1 MRTGR
6 GREKKKYFRTMRINC
21 VNGPEEIGFELFL
34 FSKVIICCFIQ
45 KAPISLGAY
54 ANEILMDFITN
65 ATKWGRQCVNR
76 NSIASFKDETKGKI
90 GEWISFR

>member
-1 MRTGR
+1 
-6 GREKKKYFRTMRINC
+6 MRINC

-34 FSKVIICCFIQ
+34 FSKIIICCFVQ

-65 ATKWGRQCVNR
+65 ATK
-76 NSIASFKDETKGKI
+76 
-90 GEWISFR
+90 